1 MEKIEFSG
9 QTVIRGHVIDSLRS
23 LPEKSV
29 HCIVTSPPFFG
40 LRRYEVCVCGSD
52 SKPDPNCS
60 WCEGTGMIKGME
72 PQLWGGD
79 PSCAHEWVNTPPR
92 RNRAADDASGVISK
106 GNSGAS
112 YDAEGGKLCSLC
124 GGWLGQ
130 LGLEPTHLMY
140 IDHMILVGRELYRVL
155 RDDGIFWMEIGDSYV
170 THQSGVIGEARWR
183 TSGLRNQTHIGNE
196 QAGSIDKRIL
206 GLKEKNMALIPQRL
220 AIAFQDEGWVVRSIV
235 IWDKMHCL
243 PESVKDRPTTSHS
256 YILMLTKKPRY
267 YYDQDAVR
275 VPNPRSDE
283 TAIAYGNK
291 AEGLIRVRNDVNPY
305 HLMNQNPNGANLKS
319 VWKISLQPYPE
330 AHFATY
336 PMALPERCILLSTS
350 ERGACSKCG
359 APWSRI
365 VAKGEPNLE
374 WQEECG
380 GDENGEY
387 HGQAIKDYEAVGVEN
402 ASDVKRRILS
412 GMKTKQTLGWRP
424 TCVCYPDPCDRCGKA
439 WIEDRP
445 SCTCY
450 KPVPCVVLDPFAG
463 SGTTLAAA
471 KKLGRHGVGTELNP
485 MYVSLIE
492 KRLDEVK
499 IEVGHDPAQKKLMD
513 FIEAA

>member
-1 MEKIEFSG
+1 MESISVSG
-9 QTVIRGHVIDSLRS
+9 QTVIRGHVIDALRP

-29 HCIVTSPPFFG
+29 QCIVTSPPFFG

-92 RNRAADDASGVISK
+92 RNRAADDASGAISK

-243 PESVKDRPTTSHS
+243 PESVKDRPTTGHS
-256 YILMLTKKPRY
+256 YILMMTKKPRY
-267 YYDQDAVR
+267 YYDQDAIR
-275 VPNPRSDE
+275 VPNSRSAQI
-283 TAIAYGNK
+283 TIAYGSK
-291 AEGLIRVRNDVNPY
+291 ANGLIQVRNDANHPI
-305 HLMNQNPNGANLKS
+305 NQNPNGANLKS

-336 PMALPERCILLSTS
+336 PMVLPERCILLSTS
-350 ERGACSKCG
+350 EKGACPKCG
-359 APWSRI
+359 APWERMMITKNPSKEESVGNVRGFPWEGKTTNPQTSKSLHRNGGGVWSSR
-365 VAKGEPNLE
+365 EP
-374 WQEECG
+374 
-380 GDENGEY
+380 
-387 HGQAIKDYEAVGVEN
+387 V
-402 ASDVKRRILS
+402 
-412 GMKTKQTLGWRP
+412 GWRS
-424 TCVCYPDPCDRCGKA
+424 TCSCYPDPPR
-439 WIEDRP
+439 
-445 SCTCY
+445 
-450 KPVPCVVLDPFAG
+450 PVPCVVLDPFAG

-499 IEVGHDPAQKKLMD
+499 IEVGHDPAQKKLID